1 MASGGSALPESS
13 WRQGAGVSLRGR
25 EQQYAHGDFHYRG
38 PPRQEYD
45 QWRPRGLPG
54 SGFEQQDW
62 QAPGSGYRAHAPP
75 TFQGGRDY
83 NFRDPMHNRD
93 FHNRDF
99 RDVNR
104 DFNRDIHEQP
114 AFHRDFREFNRS
126 SWRDDRGL
134 DMPRA
139 GMEQA
144 LPTRWSG
151 GRVPAPFR
159 QSMMSADEQSA
170 MERMLPAFLHSK
182 TSPSNDA
189 MPEEWP
195 DEPSSMAPTSVASQ
209 SSMWSSPAV
218 ANSGF
223 PATADVGSVSVGAGL
238 SSLNPV
244 ASALQPRTE
253 PPWPSAGET
262 MASNAVSSHLA
273 ALTGSAGDQY
283 TLNEAEALVAA
294 SVLKPL
300 DPFSSSGGSPPAVAA
315 IAAPMHTG
323 SEQLVGRQSANV
335 LINQLFPI
343 VGASTEPTH
352 PQTTE
357 EIEDRAVPPAEAV
370 STRAPERSDAPVE
383 PQQRQT
389 AAAQTSNSNAQ
400 GVPVS
405 VVTAMESPAAQP
417 QASASQSP
425 ALGASPEDAVK
436 AREQWQYIDHSGA
449 LQGPYRQ
456 AVMSAWFRGK
466 YFFPTLRIRR
476 AIDSEFVQL
485 SALALLLHFCA
496 SFDRNLMLTFSF

>member
-1 MASGGSALPESS
+1 MAPGGGALPESS

-25 EQQYAHGDFHYRG
+25 EQQYAHVDFHFRG

-45 QWRPRGLPG
+45 QWRPRGWPG

-62 QAPGSGYRAHAPP
+62 QAPGSGYRARAPP
-75 TFQGGRDY
+75 TFQGGRDF

-104 DFNRDIHEQP
+104 DFNRDIREQP

-126 SWRDDRGL
+126 GWRDDRGL

-139 GMEQA
+139 PMEQS

-151 GRVPAPFR
+151 GRAPAPPA
-159 QSMMSADEQSA
+159 QPMMFGADEQSA
-170 MERMLPAFLHSK
+170 MERMLPSFLHSK
-182 TSPSNDA
+182 ASPTNDS

-195 DEPSSMAPTSVASQ
+195 DEPSAMAPTSVASQ
-209 SSMWSSPAV
+209 SSMWRPPAGV
-218 ANSGF
+218 NSGF
-223 PATADVGSVSVGAGL
+223 PATANVGSVSVGAGL
-238 SSLNPV
+238 SALNPI
-244 ASALQPRTE
+244 AAALQTRAE

-273 ALTGSAGDQY
+273 ALTGCAADQY

-300 DPFSSSGGSPPAVAA
+300 DPFSSSGGSPPPVAA
-315 IAAPMHTG
+315 FAAPMHTG
-323 SEQLVGRQSANV
+323 SEQLAGRQSTSV

-343 VGASTEPTH
+343 AGASTEPTQS
-352 PQTTE
+352 QTTV
-357 EIEDRAVPPAEAV
+357 EIADRAVPPAETV
-370 STRAPERSDAPVE
+370 STRAPEPLPQRSDAPVE

-389 AAAQTSNSNAQ
+389 AAANAQ
-400 GVPVS
+400 GVPVA
-405 VVTAMESPAAQP
+405 VVASKESLAAQP
-417 QASASQSP
+417 QASATQSP
-425 ALGASPEDAVK
+425 SVVASPEDTVK
-436 AREQWQYIDHSGA
+436 AREQWHYIDHSGA

-466 YFFPTLRIRR
+466 YFFPTLRVRR

-485 SALALLLHFCA
+485 GALALLLHSCA
-496 SFDRNLMLTFSF
+496 HLLIVF